1 MGVLGEGATGPNM
14 GLTLVAG
21 IAKLIILTT
30 TLYLDEKIDIYYV
43 EYLK

>member
-1 MGVLGEGATGPNM
+1 MLGEGVIGPNK

-30 TLYLDEKIDIYYV
+30 ALRLDEKIDIYYV